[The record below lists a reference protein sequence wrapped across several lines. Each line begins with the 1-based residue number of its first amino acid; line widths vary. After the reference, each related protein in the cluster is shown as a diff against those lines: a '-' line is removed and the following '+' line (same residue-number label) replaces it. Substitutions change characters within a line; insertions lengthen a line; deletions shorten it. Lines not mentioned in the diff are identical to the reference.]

1 VFNTL
6 SIYSKLAVF
15 IILFTFLVG
24 CKAKSPTSSSSDAS
38 SSTSTDTGTDT
49 GTGTTSYVGKWVK
62 SGDNSYAMDWRSDS
76 FIYTCLVSTY
86 THAAHAS
93 YSSSNSRLTFW
104 DGSYGTVT
112 SSGSNFILGGATT
125 YVPAILYSTCN
136 PFWTNSTSENTYYTN
151 ASRSIGYWKFTYTL
165 VSTWDDYP
173 LMSTISTRRT
183 SDNNYYTYGTDESG
197 NEILGT
203 YQTSTGK
210 WDILDTSASNINQYY
225 AFKINSSNSG
235 IDSGWYYQY
244 NKSTSTWGSGYAM
257 TALKIYGTPMSYRT
271 INENSVDEIMKKK
284 EQEMVQAESM
294 RSNSRLTNKD
304 LKAFKRY
311 KQLLQILNSSDK
323 EPLKKYLQ
331 SFRTN

>member
-1 VFNTL
+1 M
-6 SIYSKLAVF
+6 SIYSKLAFF

-24 CKAKSPTSSSSDAS
+24 CKAKSPTSKSSDD
-38 SSTSTDTGTDT
+38 STSTSTSTDT

-62 SGDNSYAMDWRSDS
+62 SDDNSIAMDWRSDS
-76 FIYTCLVSTY
+76 FIYTCIVSTY
-86 THAAHAS
+86 TFAGQGS

-112 SSGSNFILGGATT
+112 SSGSNLILGGGTT
-125 YVPAILYSTCN
+125 YVPAVLYSTCN

-151 ASRSIGYWKFTYTL
+151 AARSIGLWKFTYTL

-173 LMSTISTRRT
+173 LMSVISTRRA
-183 SDNNYYTYGTDESG
+183 SDNNYYTYGTNEYD

-203 YQTSTGK
+203 YQTSTGI
-210 WDILDTSASNINQYY
+210 WDILDTSGSNIDQYY

-244 NKSTSTWGSGYAM
+244 NKSTSTWSIGFAM
-257 TALKIYGTPMSYRT
+257 TASKIYGTPKSYRT

-304 LKAFKRY
+304 LKAFNRY
-311 KQLLQILNSSDK
+311 QHLLRIHNSTDK
-323 EPLKKYLQ
+323 EPLKRFLH